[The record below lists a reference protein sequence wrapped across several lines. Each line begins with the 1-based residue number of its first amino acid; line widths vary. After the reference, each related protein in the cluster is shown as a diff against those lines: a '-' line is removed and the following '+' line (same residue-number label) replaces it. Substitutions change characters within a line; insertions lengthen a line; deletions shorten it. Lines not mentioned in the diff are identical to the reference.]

1 MRKLFLI
8 AAIVLISASAQA
20 GTFRGLTMAA
30 NDPPAATDPTAD
42 QTKTEQ
48 TKNEQIKPDQ
58 TKTAPDKRVEKRR
71 HTRESTEARVI
82 YELHRHGIYW

>member
-48 TKNEQIKPDQ
+48 TKPDQ